1 MYLMENPQGFTLA
14 QYIGCPPGLT
24 IIADI
29 RGDPMKNPKHLG
41 LFIEPEMHY
50 KLQYVA
56 KYEDRTISG
65 TVMYLI
71 RRYIL
76 AFEKKHG
83 KIEVPQ
89 EEQQSAD

>member
-1 MYLMENPQGFTLA
+1 MSKT
-14 QYIGCPPGLT
+14 
-24 IIADI
+24 
-29 RGDPMKNPKHLG
+29 KHLG

-65 TVMYLI
+65 TIMYLI
-71 RRYIL
+71 RHYIL

-89 EEQQSAD
+89 EEQQAGE